1 MNATPSLTALSRGG
15 AAVPRPPIR
24 WKTRVLLPFAILVA
38 AAGLLGYAARSALWP
53 SIDVWVVPVVAKPVV
68 GGAAAPA
75 GGQGGPRSGAPGQGQ
90 ILVQAPG
97 WVEPSPYAINVPA
110 LTEGVVKEVLVLEGQ
125 SVMEGQP
132 VARLIDEDA
141 KLVLLRAE
149 AELVERRAEGTKAE
163 AELAAAVARVNE
175 VKDEVDRKRGLVQA
189 GGISEGQFARLE
201 LRLASMNKEIEA
213 ARAAVN
219 AAGAAVNTHEVLCT
233 EARLALERTEVRA
246 PASGVVLSRLVEPG
260 SRISMAKSGDAMA
273 GTVARLYDPEFLQ
286 VRVEVPLG
294 DVAKIGVGTP
304 AEIVTEALPDTVFRG
319 RIIRVVHEA
328 NIQRNTVQVK
338 VSIDQPVPTLKPEML
353 TRVRFY
359 SVAAAGKAGR
369 GTTCGCADRRGGR
382 EIAGADRG
390 ADRSQG

>member
-75 GGQGGPRSGAPGQGQ
+75 GGHGGPRSGAPGQGQ

-163 AELAAAVARVNE
+163 AELAAAVSRVNE

-260 SRISMAKSGDAMA
+260 SRISMAH
-273 GTVARLYDPEFLQ
+273 LN
-286 VRVEVPLG
+286 VRW
-294 DVAKIGVGTP
+294 
-304 AEIVTEALPDTVFRG
+304 RG
-319 RIIRVVHEA
+319 
-328 NIQRNTVQVK
+328 
-338 VSIDQPVPTLKPEML
+338 
-353 TRVRFY
+353 
-359 SVAAAGKAGR
+359 
-369 GTTCGCADRRGGR
+369 C
-382 EIAGADRG
+382 
-390 ADRSQG
+390 